1 MKLENL
7 IANLHNPHPAIRIDV
22 ARVLGMLDEARALKA
37 VGDAYKQE
45 TDPDVRAVLAWAGK
59 RLYAAQQAGYSTLDE
74 IFRHFRIDNEI
85 DNAAPEA
92 EQEMIRKLQSDLDAE
107 MIRMQDDAAR
117 RKIGSAVAMGLAGA
131 VLGGAS
137 MGMGMAMSAGVTPGA
152 DVLSSNMSSSRPET
166 GLKRIPAAMPSTA
179 DIKVWV
185 KRLRESPNAADR
197 EKAAVELLTL
207 NNPAALPFLGS
218 AFMSDPSPQVQ
229 AAAQRTGKLLYWG
242 VLYWTMEQDGSMAEE
257 ITRRAAAR
265 GKTIP
270 NDVKSAAAPPPTQP
284 EAPTR
289 SEQDISAILRAA
301 EAGRKR
307 RLKGH

>member
-37 VGDAYKQE
+37 VGEAYKQE
-45 TDPDVRAVLAWAGK
+45 TDPDVRAVLAWTGK

-74 IFRHFRIDNEI
+74 IFRHFRINNEI
-85 DNAAPEA
+85 DHASTKE
-92 EQEMIRKLQSDLDAE
+92 EQEMIHRLQADLDAE
-107 MIRMQDDAAR
+107 LARRQDDAAR
-117 RKIGSAVAMGLAGA
+117 RKVGSAVAMGLAGA

-137 MGMGMAMSAGVTPGA
+137 MGMTMAMSAGVTPGA
-152 DVLSSNMSSSRPET
+152 DVLSSNMGSRPET
-166 GLKRIPAAMPSTA
+166 GVQRTPAAMPSTA

-185 KRLRESPNAADR
+185 KRLRESASPADR
-197 EKAAVELLTL
+197 EKAALELLTL

-229 AAAQRTGKLLYWG
+229 AAVQRVGKLLYWG
-242 VLYWTMEQDGSMAEE
+242 VLYWTMEQDGSLAQE
-257 ITRRAAAR
+257 IAQRAAAR
-265 GKTIP
+265 GKPIP
-270 NDVKSAAAPPPTQP
+270 DDVKRAIAPSPAQP
-284 EAPTR
+284 EQPARP
-289 SEQDISAILRAA
+289 EQDISAILRAA

-307 RLKGH
+307 RMKGH